1 MKKTKKIPSH
11 TVFFFEL
18 YELHD
23 AYTKIKRFN

>member
-1 MKKTKKIPSH
+1 MKKKKNTKSYS
-11 TVFFFEL
+11 FFFEL